1 MPAFHEGKIKLS
13 QFKGK
18 QNVVLYF
25 YPRDNTPGCTT
36 EACEFRD
43 RFEHLEKA
51 STVVLGVSTDTV
63 ASHKKFTDKFS
74 LTFPLLADE
83 EHAVAE
89 KYGVWVEKSQYGRT
103 YMGIERS
110 TFLIDKKGKIAAVWR
125 KVKVAGHVQEVAEA
139 LAKLGK

>member
-1 MPAFHEGKIKLS
+1 M
-13 QFKGK
+13 
-18 QNVVLYF
+18 
-25 YPRDNTPGCTT
+25 
-36 EACEFRD
+36 CEFRD

-89 KYGVWVEKSQYGRT
+89 QYGVWVEKSQYGRT